1 MECLPT
7 CEYRAEYPETDPA
20 LGGVGSAGVR
30 LADRVCCSSSSLN
43 VRSMTW
49 EIGRL
54 LLIRPA
60 ERLPSLVWLDEA
72 GVVAA
77 GDGPGRGGE
86 PFSRSTTAR
95 SAGLPR
101 PSFELSGKGDL
112 EEASAATDHAPF
124 SSIVTESTCGLVFSR
139 MFSKYLC
146 RVSPVG
152 RKRRKKLLPVNSK
165 VLECYALIACRTHP
179 RLPQH

>member
-1 MECLPT
+1 MQKKEIHQSRIWPKVTARTETKLEGTKLWVVGCLPT
-7 CEYRAEYPETDPA
+7 CEYKVEYPEPDPA

-30 LADRVCCSSSSLN
+30 LADRGCSSSSLN
-43 VRSMTW
+43 VRSMTC

-60 ERLPSLVWLDEA
+60 ERLPSLVWLDDA

-77 GDGPGRGGE
+77 GDEPVRGEE

-112 EEASAATDHAPF
+112 QEASAATDHAPF
-124 SSIVTESTCGLVFSR
+124 SSMVTESTCGLVFSR
-139 MFSKYLC
+139 MFSKYL
-146 RVSPVG
+146 
-152 RKRRKKLLPVNSK
+152 
-165 VLECYALIACRTHP
+165 
-179 RLPQH
+179 